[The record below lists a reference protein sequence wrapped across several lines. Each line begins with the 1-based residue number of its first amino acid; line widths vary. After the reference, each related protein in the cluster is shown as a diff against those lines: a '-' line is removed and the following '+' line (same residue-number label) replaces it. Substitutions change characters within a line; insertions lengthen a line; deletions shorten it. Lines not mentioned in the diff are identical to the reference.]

1 MSHFFIERPVF
12 AWVVALFIALT
23 GLLCIPHLPVAQYPA
38 VAPPGIIISVS
49 YPGASPEVMNTSV
62 VSLIEREISGVDDL
76 LYFESSSDTTGMAS
90 ITVTFKPGTDIKLA
104 QMDLQN
110 QIKIV
115 EPRLP
120 QAVRQNGINV
130 EAVSAG
136 FLMMVG
142 LKSQNGQYEEADL
155 SDYFARNITD
165 ELRRVPGVGKV
176 QLFGGEKA
184 LRIWLDPLKLH
195 SYGLSV
201 TDVLTAL
208 GQQNVIVSPGRTG
221 DEPTTP
227 DQGVTYP
234 ITLKGQLTS
243 VEAFANITLKSQ
255 TTGARL
261 KLSDV
266 ARVESGLQSYAFGIR
281 ENGVPATAAAI
292 QLSPGANAISTAAGI
307 RARLAGLSSVLP
319 DGMTFTVPFDT
330 APFVKLSIMKVVKS
344 FVEAMILV
352 FLVMFLFLH
361 KIRCTLIPA
370 IVAPMALLG
379 TFTVMY
385 LMGYS
390 INILTM
396 FGMVLA
402 IGIIVDDAIVVVEN
416 VERLME
422 EKGLSPR
429 DATHEAMREITP
441 AIIGIT
447 LVLTA
452 VFIPVGF
459 TGGSVGVIYRQF
471 SISMAVSILLS
482 AFLALTLTPALCATL
497 LRPQHLHKAS
507 AFSRWFNSRFDTLAA
522 LYESALGTLLKRTG
536 RVMMLYAALCLA
548 LYAGLSALPSSFLPD
563 EDQGYFM
570 SSIQLPSDAT
580 MQRTLKVV
588 QKFEQEIAT
597 RQAVESNL
605 MILGFGFS
613 GSGPNSAMAFTT
625 LKAWEERE
633 GTTAQDEADNIQS
646 RMETASDA
654 VTMSLLPPAISDMGT
669 SSGFTYYLQDRGAK
683 GYAAL
688 KQAADSLVQ
697 RASESD
703 RLRDVYIDGLAEGT
717 RIALDVDREKA
728 EAMGVSFE
736 EINQTLSVAVG
747 SNYVNDYTNNGRV
760 QQVIVQADAPFRM
773 QPEQL
778 LGLPV
783 KNRQGQML
791 PLSTFV
797 ALSWNQAPQQLNR
810 YQGYAAIRITGS
822 AAPGISSGT
831 AMQAI
836 EQLAQDLPP
845 GFAGEWAGS
854 SLQEQASAAQL
865 PGLIILSVMVVFMV
879 LAALYESWS
888 VPFAVMLVVP
898 LGLLGAVVAVTV
910 AAMPNDVFFKVG
922 LITLIGLSAKNAIL
936 IIEFARQLRRAGAS
950 LPEAIMTAARQR
962 LRPILMTS
970 LAFTLGVVPLMLAKG
985 ASDATQHA
993 IGTGVFGG
1001 MISGTLLAVFFVPC
1015 FYIVITRFVERR
1027 QKRQARKRAR

>member
-1 MSHFFIERPVF
+1 MPHFFIERPVF

-23 GLLCIPHLPVAQYPA
+23 GVICIPHLPVAQYPA
-38 VAPPGIIISVS
+38 VSPPGIIISVS

-120 QAVRQNGINV
+120 QAVRQNGITV
-130 EAVSAG
+130 EAANAG

-155 SDYFARNITD
+155 SDYFARNVTD

-184 LRIWLDPLKLH
+184 LRIWLDPMKLH
-195 SYGLSV
+195 GYGLSV

-208 GQQNVIVSPGRTG
+208 SQQNVIVSPGRTG

-243 VEAFANITLKSQ
+243 VEAFRNITLKSQ
-255 TTGARL
+255 TSGARL

-307 RARLAGLSSVLP
+307 RARLAELSPVLP

-330 APFVKLSIMKVVKS
+330 APFVKLSVMKVVNT

-370 IVAPMALLG
+370 IVAPIALLG

-416 VERLME
+416 VERLMH

-452 VFIPVGF
+452 VFIPMGF
-459 TGGSVGVIYRQF
+459 TGGSVGIIYRQF
-471 SISMAVSILLS
+471 CIAMAVSILLS

-497 LRPQHLHKAS
+497 LKPQQKAS
-507 AFSRWFNSRFDTLAA
+507 AFSRWFNTRFDTLAS
-522 LYESALGTLLKRTG
+522 LYETTLGRLLKRTG
-536 RVMMLYAALCLA
+536 RMMMLYVALCLA
-548 LYAGLSALPSSFLPD
+548 LYAGLSSVPSSFLPE

-580 MQRTLKVV
+580 MQRTLNVV
-588 QKFEQEIAT
+588 HKFEEEIAT
-597 RQAVESNL
+597 RQAVESNI

-625 LKAWEERE
+625 LKDWSQRE
-633 GTTAQDEADNIQS
+633 GITAQSEANHIQS
-646 RMETASDA
+646 SMETVSDA
-654 VTMSLLPPAISDMGT
+654 VTMSLLPAAISDMGT
-669 SSGFTYYLQDRGAK
+669 SSGFTYYLQDRGAR

-688 KQAADSLVQ
+688 KQAADNLVQ
-697 RASESD
+697 RANQSD
-703 RLRDVYIDGLAEGT
+703 TLSDVYIDGLADGT
-717 RIALDVDREKA
+717 RLALEVDREKA
-728 EAMGVSFE
+728 QALGVSFE

-773 QPEQL
+773 QPEQVL
-778 LGLPV
+778 RLSV
-783 KNRQGQML
+783 KNRQGEML

-797 ALSWNQAPQQLNR
+797 TVSWNQAPQQLNR
-810 YQGYAAIRITGS
+810 YQGYPAIRITGS
-822 AAPGISSGT
+822 AAPGKSSGS
-831 AMQAI
+831 AMVAM
-836 EQLAQDLPP
+836 EQLAKTLPT

-854 SLQEQASAAQL
+854 SLQEQASAVQL
-865 PGLIILSVMVVFMV
+865 PGLIALSILVVFMV

-898 LGLLGAVVAVTV
+898 LGLLGAVTAVMVANMT
-910 AAMPNDVFFKVG
+910 NDVFFKVG

-936 IIEFARQLRRAGAS
+936 IIEFARQLRANGAS
-950 LPEAIMTAARQR
+950 LSEAVMTASRQR

-970 LAFTLGVVPLMLAKG
+970 LAFTLGVMPLMLAKG
-985 ASDATQHA
+985 ASDSTQHA

-1015 FYIVITRFVERR
+1015 FYVVITRAVEYR
-1027 QKRQARKRAR
+1027 QRKRD